1 MQVGVLRSEDGK
13 SDCGL
18 PTLVHH
24 GPNFPHKPRLGP
36 AVARKL
42 SRFRQNPCIFLV
54 CPQIW
59 SRLSEG
65 IIIQASSQTQPK
77 VLTLSPPQTE
87 PKSQTPHKLKSTTL
101 KQNLDIRPQPKNL
114 RHISFCSQGCISCG
128 ILVSGIRA
136 RGVSSEH
143 MENMEMFSYSPTQER
158 SDSQRTVLWFLE
170 NLIFE

>member
-101 KQNLDIRPQPKNL
+101 K
-114 RHISFCSQGCISCG
+114 
-128 ILVSGIRA
+128 
-136 RGVSSEH
+136 
-143 MENMEMFSYSPTQER
+143 
-158 SDSQRTVLWFLE
+158 
-170 NLIFE
+170 

>member
-114 RHISFCSQGCISCG
+114 PHISFWSHVSLYIYIFGCQNYAGNIPKPRIQSTHRQPDQPK
-128 ILVSGIRA
+128 I
-136 RGVSSEH
+136 
-143 MENMEMFSYSPTQER
+143 
-158 SDSQRTVLWFLE
+158 
-170 NLIFE
+170 

>member
-1 MQVGVLRSEDGK
+1 MQVGILRSEDGK

-18 PTLVHH
+18 PTSVHH
-24 GPNFPHKPRLGP
+24 GPNFPHKPRLGL

-114 RHISFCSQGCISCG
+114 PHISFWSHVSLYIFGCQNYAGNIPKPRIQSTHPQPDQPK
-128 ILVSGIRA
+128 I
-136 RGVSSEH
+136 
-143 MENMEMFSYSPTQER
+143 
-158 SDSQRTVLWFLE
+158 
-170 NLIFE
+170 

>member
-18 PTLVHH
+18 PTSVHH
-24 GPNFPHKPRLGP
+24 GPNFPHKPRLGL

-101 KQNLDIRPQPKNL
+101 KQNLDIRPQPKNCPIFHFGAMYHYIFLGVRIMLEIYQNPEFNQLTNNLISL
-114 RHISFCSQGCISCG
+114 RHEEENSP
-128 ILVSGIRA
+128 VKR
-136 RGVSSEH
+136 SE
-143 MENMEMFSYSPTQER
+143 ER
-158 SDSQRTVLWFLE
+158 
-170 NLIFE
+170 

>member
-1 MQVGVLRSEDGK
+1 MQVGLLRSEDGK

-18 PTLVHH
+18 PTFLHQ
-24 GPNFPHKPRLGP
+24 GPNFPHKPRLGL

-101 KQNLDIRPQPKNL
+101 NRISTLGPSPKNCL
-114 RHISFCSQGCISCG
+114 IYHFGAMYYYSF
-128 ILVSGIRA
+128 L
-136 RGVSSEH
+136 GVRIK
-143 MENMEMFSYSPTQER
+143 MEITKTQNSVNSPT
-158 SDSQRTVLWFLE
+158 T
-170 NLIFE
+170 